1 MGPARRSVPVALR
14 LLGGLTVRLLLL
26 LLLCP
31 PAAQG
36 DCSLPPDVPN
46 AHPILSNGVKN
57 FPEGS
62 TVTYKCNKGFVK
74 VPGKTDSVVC
84 LSNNQW
90 SEMAEFCNRSCDVPP
105 ILRFALLKKSFSI
118 QNYFPEGFT
127 VEYECRQ
134 GYRRDHTLSGKLTCL
149 QNFTWSKSEEFCKK
163 KSCATPGNI
172 EYGHVSITT
181 DILYGASIFF
191 SCNTGYRLVGADSS
205 FCYLSPNGT
214 MEWSNP
220 LPKCEEI
227 SCPEPQG
234 IRNGSIQNPQ
244 KTYVNQQSVTYQ
256 CNEGFTLT
264 GEHSIYCT
272 VKNDRGEWSGPPPE
286 CKVSSAENS
295 QISKDISRVQK
306 PTMANVPGTKV
317 PSTPHKPTI
326 VNVPGTE
333 AASTPHKL
341 TTINVPGTKVP
352 SAPQKPTTI
361 NAPATKAP
369 STPQKSNTVNVSAA
383 EVLSTPQK
391 YNTPNVLAT
400 KSPSTPQKLDTINSS
415 ATETLST
422 TQKPNTINIS
432 ATKIPS
438 IPQKPD
444 TINSSATEILPTTQK
459 PKRVNVSATKAP
471 STPQKPDT
479 VSSSA
484 TEALPTP
491 QKPNT
496 INISATKV
504 PSIPQK
510 PDTINSSATE
520 ILPTP
525 QKPNTINISATKV
538 PSIPQK
544 PDTINSSATE
554 ALPTPQ
560 KPNTIN
566 ISATKIPSIPQ
577 KPDTINS
584 SATEILPTTQK
595 PNIGNVAATKSPST
609 PQKPDT
615 VSSSAT
621 KTLPIPQKL
630 TTVNVPGT
638 EVLPTPQNP
647 TKVNSSTT
655 KSQSTP
661 QKLTTAN
668 DSATA
673 KKFPI
678 SSALSTET
686 PPAAQNPIMA
696 NASATQ
702 AIPATHRSTTA
713 RTSKNVPAIQK
724 FTTVHAPVTKGFHAT
739 KRLTSAHITAKQSS
753 AVAPRTTTHVHATS
767 PQKERGT
774 ASSDANIIAVG
785 LVAGTVIG
793 TLILGKI
800 IWHYGKSGS
809 YYIHENRKTC
819 SVFRNFT
826 VIGDTSEVRPSGK
839 F

>member
-105 ILRFALLKKSFSI
+105 TLRFALLKKSFSI

-149 QNFTWSKSEEFCKK
+149 ENFTWSKSEEFCKK

-191 SCNTGYRLVGADSS
+191 SCNMGYRLVGADSS

-234 IRNGSIQNPQ
+234 IRNGTIQNPQ

-286 CKVSSAENS
+286 CK
-295 QISKDISRVQK
+295 
-306 PTMANVPGTKV
+306 
-317 PSTPHKPTI
+317 
-326 VNVPGTE
+326 
-333 AASTPHKL
+333 
-341 TTINVPGTKVP
+341 
-352 SAPQKPTTI
+352 
-361 NAPATKAP
+361 
-369 STPQKSNTVNVSAA
+369 
-383 EVLSTPQK
+383 
-391 YNTPNVLAT
+391 
-400 KSPSTPQKLDTINSS
+400 
-415 ATETLST
+415 
-422 TQKPNTINIS
+422 
-432 ATKIPS
+432 
-438 IPQKPD
+438 
-444 TINSSATEILPTTQK
+444 
-459 PKRVNVSATKAP
+459 
-471 STPQKPDT
+471 
-479 VSSSA
+479 
-484 TEALPTP
+484 
-491 QKPNT
+491 
-496 INISATKV
+496 
-504 PSIPQK
+504 
-510 PDTINSSATE
+510 
-520 ILPTP
+520 
-525 QKPNTINISATKV
+525 
-538 PSIPQK
+538 
-544 PDTINSSATE
+544 
-554 ALPTPQ
+554 
-560 KPNTIN
+560 
-566 ISATKIPSIPQ
+566 
-577 KPDTINS
+577 
-584 SATEILPTTQK
+584 
-595 PNIGNVAATKSPST
+595 
-609 PQKPDT
+609 
-615 VSSSAT
+615 
-621 KTLPIPQKL
+621 
-630 TTVNVPGT
+630 GT

-696 NASATQ
+696 IASATQ
-702 AIPATHRSTTA
+702 GIPATHRSTTA

-774 ASSDANIIAVG
+774 ASSDANIIAIG
-785 LVAGTVIG
+785 LVACTVIG

-800 IWHYGKSGS
+800 IWHYGKSGIQMYNIDS
-809 YYIHENRKTC
+809 FAYDASNHWLADLAEEEFRRKYTQVC
-819 SVFRNFT
+819 RIFLVS
-826 VIGDTSEVRPSGK
+826 
-839 F
+839 

>member
-286 CKVSSAENS
+286 CK
-295 QISKDISRVQK
+295 
-306 PTMANVPGTKV
+306 
-317 PSTPHKPTI
+317 
-326 VNVPGTE
+326 
-333 AASTPHKL
+333 
-341 TTINVPGTKVP
+341 
-352 SAPQKPTTI
+352 
-361 NAPATKAP
+361 
-369 STPQKSNTVNVSAA
+369 
-383 EVLSTPQK
+383 
-391 YNTPNVLAT
+391 
-400 KSPSTPQKLDTINSS
+400 
-415 ATETLST
+415 
-422 TQKPNTINIS
+422 
-432 ATKIPS
+432 
-438 IPQKPD
+438 
-444 TINSSATEILPTTQK
+444 
-459 PKRVNVSATKAP
+459 
-471 STPQKPDT
+471 
-479 VSSSA
+479 
-484 TEALPTP
+484 
-491 QKPNT
+491 
-496 INISATKV
+496 
-504 PSIPQK
+504 
-510 PDTINSSATE
+510 
-520 ILPTP
+520 
-525 QKPNTINISATKV
+525 
-538 PSIPQK
+538 
-544 PDTINSSATE
+544 
-554 ALPTPQ
+554 
-560 KPNTIN
+560 
-566 ISATKIPSIPQ
+566 
-577 KPDTINS
+577 
-584 SATEILPTTQK
+584 
-595 PNIGNVAATKSPST
+595 
-609 PQKPDT
+609 
-615 VSSSAT
+615 
-621 KTLPIPQKL
+621 
-630 TTVNVPGT
+630 
-638 EVLPTPQNP
+638 
-647 TKVNSSTT
+647 
-655 KSQSTP
+655 
-661 QKLTTAN
+661 
-668 DSATA
+668 
-673 KKFPI
+673 
-678 SSALSTET
+678 
-686 PPAAQNPIMA
+686 
-696 NASATQ
+696 
-702 AIPATHRSTTA
+702 
-713 RTSKNVPAIQK
+713 
-724 FTTVHAPVTKGFHAT
+724 
-739 KRLTSAHITAKQSS
+739 AKQSS

-800 IWHYGKSGS
+800 IWHYGKSGIQMYNIDS
-809 YYIHENRKTC
+809 FAYDASNHWLAALAEEEFRRKYTQVC
-819 SVFRNFT
+819 RIFLVS
-826 VIGDTSEVRPSGK
+826 
-839 F
+839 

>member
-520 ILPTP
+520 ILPT
-525 QKPNTINISATKV
+525 
-538 PSIPQK
+538 
-544 PDTINSSATE
+544 
-554 ALPTPQ
+554 
-560 KPNTIN
+560 
-566 ISATKIPSIPQ
+566 
-577 KPDTINS
+577 
-584 SATEILPTTQK
+584 TQK

-800 IWHYGKSGS
+800 IWHYGKSGIQMYNIDS
-809 YYIHENRKTC
+809 FAYDASNHWLAALAEEEFRRKYTQVC
-819 SVFRNFT
+819 RIFLVS
-826 VIGDTSEVRPSGK
+826 
-839 F
+839 

>member
-105 ILRFALLKKSFSI
+105 TLRFALLKKSFSI

-149 QNFTWSKSEEFCKK
+149 ENFTWSKSEEFCKK

-191 SCNTGYRLVGADSS
+191 SCNMGYRLVGADSS

-234 IRNGSIQNPQ
+234 IRNGTIQNPQ

-286 CKVSSAENS
+286 CK
-295 QISKDISRVQK
+295 
-306 PTMANVPGTKV
+306 
-317 PSTPHKPTI
+317 
-326 VNVPGTE
+326 
-333 AASTPHKL
+333 
-341 TTINVPGTKVP
+341 
-352 SAPQKPTTI
+352 
-361 NAPATKAP
+361 
-369 STPQKSNTVNVSAA
+369 
-383 EVLSTPQK
+383 
-391 YNTPNVLAT
+391 
-400 KSPSTPQKLDTINSS
+400 
-415 ATETLST
+415 
-422 TQKPNTINIS
+422 
-432 ATKIPS
+432 
-438 IPQKPD
+438 
-444 TINSSATEILPTTQK
+444 
-459 PKRVNVSATKAP
+459 
-471 STPQKPDT
+471 
-479 VSSSA
+479 
-484 TEALPTP
+484 
-491 QKPNT
+491 
-496 INISATKV
+496 
-504 PSIPQK
+504 
-510 PDTINSSATE
+510 
-520 ILPTP
+520 
-525 QKPNTINISATKV
+525 
-538 PSIPQK
+538 
-544 PDTINSSATE
+544 
-554 ALPTPQ
+554 
-560 KPNTIN
+560 
-566 ISATKIPSIPQ
+566 
-577 KPDTINS
+577 
-584 SATEILPTTQK
+584 
-595 PNIGNVAATKSPST
+595 
-609 PQKPDT
+609 
-615 VSSSAT
+615 
-621 KTLPIPQKL
+621 
-630 TTVNVPGT
+630 
-638 EVLPTPQNP
+638 
-647 TKVNSSTT
+647 
-655 KSQSTP
+655 
-661 QKLTTAN
+661 
-668 DSATA
+668 
-673 KKFPI
+673 
-678 SSALSTET
+678 
-686 PPAAQNPIMA
+686 
-696 NASATQ
+696 
-702 AIPATHRSTTA
+702 
-713 RTSKNVPAIQK
+713 
-724 FTTVHAPVTKGFHAT
+724 
-739 KRLTSAHITAKQSS
+739 AKQSS

-774 ASSDANIIAVG
+774 ASSDANIIAIG
-785 LVAGTVIG
+785 LVACTVIG

-800 IWHYGKSGS
+800 IWHYGKSGIQMYNIDS
-809 YYIHENRKTC
+809 FAYDASNHWLADLAEEEFRRKYTQVC
-819 SVFRNFT
+819 RIFLVS
-826 VIGDTSEVRPSGK
+826 
-839 F
+839 

>member
-286 CKVSSAENS
+286 CK
-295 QISKDISRVQK
+295 
-306 PTMANVPGTKV
+306 
-317 PSTPHKPTI
+317 
-326 VNVPGTE
+326 
-333 AASTPHKL
+333 
-341 TTINVPGTKVP
+341 GTKVP

-800 IWHYGKSGS
+800 IWHYGKSGIQMYNIDS
-809 YYIHENRKTC
+809 FAYDASNHWLAALAEEEFRRKYTQVC
-819 SVFRNFT
+819 RIFLVS
-826 VIGDTSEVRPSGK
+826 
-839 F
+839 